1 MHKKTVYFLVF
12 LLIFAFSSIADCQ
25 KQSVRVASYVFVEIS
40 KKIDGAAYEDAYNAA
55 YAIKPKNLQEQC
67 EKDILLGRIFFA
79 QGAFY
84 LAENRL
90 NAALAHKKSC
100 RSEIIEK
107 AYLLRGDV
115 YYQML
120 ELDRNY
126 ENTLE
131 LGRYWQQY
139 FPKDELR
146 KSIYHTLKAQYF
158 AALIKG
164 DSTKFHTQEALRL
177 YRKQK
182 VKESELPLWS
192 IYSNHVACLRNGFS
206 APIDL
211 GFDKQIA
218 YSDTCFALLN
228 AWFPRDNMEK
238 LRTIQSLSIVY
249 FDRVAAYENWLNLRE
264 QTALS
269 FSKYS
274 AVANQLSAFYT
285 QKAGPRHPYNPQ
297 VNYLLGLANH
307 YKRDTLAE
315 FLKYK
320 QSIENMFSAPGQEL
334 PFCLN
339 WRRYFALLRYY
350 PFVSSKFYFKNNRY
364 KQLQLE
370 RKWLENSEEL
380 FYLRYFYNALLL
392 DKPED
397 DAYLANPFFDL
408 EDINLDLYQ
417 ITSKPYYLKSAWAAG
432 RKGKYTDL
440 LRQRYRE
447 LNRTPTK
454 HFLEKC
460 RFNLGTMRL
469 MNDSILLCSH
479 RFADFKFKKVGQLS
493 TRLRNAYAQF
503 KNEIQKEQFNDPLAG
518 KFLNGQEAFT
528 IPAVQKVLKGKNAAW
543 LEISHGG
550 RAGNNSLMIW
560 YIASDTV
567 WVKQIKDADPILLA
581 LNQIENS
588 VLNLNEDS
596 WRAASYSFYTNFF
609 KNDFDLLR
617 QMKINRIFYSSGQN
631 LPTFSPEMLVTNSDR
646 IGRPHFLIE
655 EFAFSTQL
663 GAPTAFHDSYQTSSK
678 ITSKACDVFVPKLGG
693 NLLDLAFARNAAK
706 FLGEK
711 YSMNL
716 FDKKCESREFL
727 KRLENAHTI
736 QVFSHG
742 EGEKG
747 IWFSDRLI
755 APSEIRTM
763 KIPAELVSLTT
774 CDSYTGELVRN
785 EGMRGMVEAFS
796 RAGTKRILAS
806 LWKIDER
813 ASAEIITQFYS
824 ELFREMDPDMAL
836 QQAQI
841 QFLNTAHP
849 EEQHPYYWSGIQ
861 LFGNPTAYR
870 VAGNQGLSFLYST
883 IVGTIGIFAL
893 LILLIHKLGFK
904 RKN

>member
-12 LLIFAFSSIADCQ
+12 FLIFAFSSIADCQ
-25 KQSVRVASYVFVEIS
+25 KQSVRVASHVFVEIS
-40 KKIDGAAYEDAYNAA
+40 KKIDAAAYEDAYNAA

-100 RSEIIEK
+100 RSEIVEK

-146 KSIYHTLKAQYF
+146 KSIHHTLKAQFF
-158 AALIKG
+158 AAIIKG
-164 DSTKFHTQEALRL
+164 DSAKFHTREALRL
-177 YRKQK
+177 FRKQK
-182 VKESELPLWS
+182 LKESELPLWS
-192 IYSNHVACLRNGFS
+192 VYSNHVACLRNGFS
-206 APIDL
+206 APSDQ

-228 AWFPRDNMEK
+228 AWFPKDNMEK
-238 LRTIQSLSIVY
+238 LRIFQSLSIVY
-249 FDRVAAYENWLNLRE
+249 YDRVAAYEVWVNARE
-264 QTALS
+264 QTARS

-274 AVANQLSAFYT
+274 ALANQLSAFYT
-285 QKAGPRHPYNPQ
+285 QKAGPRHPYNAQ
-297 VNYLLGLANH
+297 INYLLGLANH

-320 QSIENMFSAPGQEL
+320 QSIENIFSAPGQEL

-339 WRRYFALLRYY
+339 WRRYFSLLRYY
-350 PFVSSKFYFKNNRY
+350 PFVSSTFYFKHNRY

-397 DAYLANPFFDL
+397 DAYLANPFVDL
-408 EDINLDLYQ
+408 ECINLDLFQ
-417 ITSKPYYLKSAWAAG
+417 VTGNDYYLRTAWAAG

-440 LRQRYRE
+440 LRQRYHE
-447 LNRTPTK
+447 LKITPTK
-454 HFLEKC
+454 EFLKKC
-460 RFNLGTMRL
+460 RFNVGTMRL

-479 RFADFKFKKVGQLS
+479 RFADFKFKKVDQLS

-528 IPAVQKVLKGKNAAW
+528 IPAVQNVLKGKNAAW

-550 RAGNNSLMIW
+550 RAGNNTLSIW
-560 YIASDTV
+560 YITSDTV

-581 LNQIENS
+581 LHQIENS
-588 VLNLNEDS
+588 VLNLNEDG
-596 WRAASYSFYTNFF
+596 WRAASYSLYARLF
-609 KNDFDLLR
+609 KSDFDLLR
-617 QMKINRIFYSSGQN
+617 QMKIRRIYYSAGQN
-631 LPTFSPEMLVTNSDR
+631 LLTFSPELLVTNSGNT
-646 IGRPHFLIE
+646 GRPRFLIE

-678 ITSKACDVFVPKLGG
+678 ITSKTCDVFVPKLGG
-693 NLLDLAFARNAAK
+693 NLLDLAYARNAAK
-706 FLGEK
+706 LLGEQ

-716 FDKKCESREFL
+716 FDKKCESGEFL
-727 KRLENAHTI
+727 KRLENAHTV

-755 APSEIRTM
+755 APSEIRAK
-763 KIPAELVSLTT
+763 KIRAELVSLTT
-774 CDSYTGELVRN
+774 CESYQGELIRS
-785 EGMRGMVEAFS
+785 EGVRGMVEAFS
-796 RAGTKRILAS
+796 RAGAKRILAS

-824 ELFREMDPDMAL
+824 ELFREKDPDMAL
-836 QQAQI
+836 QQAKI
-841 QFLNTAHP
+841 QFINTAHP
-849 EEQHPYYWSGIQ
+849 EEQHPYYWAGIQ
-861 LFGNPTAYR
+861 LFGNPIAYR
-870 VAGNQGLSFLYST
+870 VAGTLSSSFLYST
-883 IVGTIGIFAL
+883 IVATIGIFAM
-893 LILLIHKLGFK
+893 LILLINKLGLK